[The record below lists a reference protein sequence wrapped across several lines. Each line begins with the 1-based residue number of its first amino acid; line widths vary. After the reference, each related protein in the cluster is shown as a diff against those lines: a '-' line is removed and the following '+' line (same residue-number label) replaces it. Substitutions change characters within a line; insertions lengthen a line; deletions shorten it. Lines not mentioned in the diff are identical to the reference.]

1 MTVNPKSI
9 SASVITT
16 APTKSVTKGVKKIDM
31 GAASTYGRDTIGINS
46 PTHRNTHAEEDLF
59 GTSAVVLTENP
70 NDLLDDIFKTCPTTS
85 ASAGEIIQGTND
97 DDFFNPRGEER
108 DQEFG
113 DFASAFGNPAAATA
127 LPTQQPNLTLPSVKK
142 DEFADFGAA
151 FTASDEAIA
160 AVDDNNSSLFN
171 LASSPPS
178 NQQVSNAKPVADL
191 LADLDGLNLA
201 TPLPS
206 GKCPRQFYAFLVI
219 SRCRMSCRK
228 YSA

>member
-1 MTVNPKSI
+1 MSVNPKSI

-16 APTKSVTKGVKKIDM
+16 APTKSTAKGVKKIDM

-59 GTSAVVLTENP
+59 GTTAVVLTENP
-70 NDLLDDIFKTCPTTS
+70 NDLLDDIFKTCPTSS
-85 ASAGEIIQGTND
+85 ASIGEITQGTND

-108 DQEFG
+108 EQEFG
-113 DFASAFGNPAAATA
+113 DFASAFGNSAAATV
-127 LPTQQPNLTLPSVKK
+127 LPTQQPSITLPSVKK
-142 DEFADFGAA
+142 DEFADFGSA
-151 FTASDEAIA
+151 FTAADATIT

-178 NQQVSNAKPVADL
+178 NQHASNVKPVADL
-191 LADLDGLNLA
+191 LADLDGLTLA
-201 TPLPS
+201 TPLPT
-206 GKCPRQFYAFLVI
+206 GKCPRQFHAFLVKRLL
-219 SRCRMSCRK
+219 SFCRK